1 MSDAT
6 TLPPTLSIKDPDTR
20 QFLDQLINVLDLRSG
35 NKDPSS
41 TDRFVTLGDLTSA
54 FSGQSY
60 GLSAPGS
67 SSSVSQATQASQSAI
82 SSAIGDLTNSI
93 QNSLVYRLLESPIDL
108 IDIGPIRARLSQTEQ
123 ASAAA
128 IVNESE
134 KRSNKDNALAS
145 AINTMWASIGG
156 SEAVIQDGQLAQV
169 TPAGVVATKW
179 DQVQATIKDPVT
191 GEYIASAA
199 IKETAQTAVDKTGK
213 LEAQYTVK
221 VDVNGYVSGFGL
233 ASTANNSTPF
243 SDFIVRADRFSIASP
258 SGPGITPTVPFIVK
272 TTPETLPNGT
282 VVPPGVYMNY
292 AMVNR
297 LDGSYITAGLLDAAT
312 IYTGSRLIDRVSKQE
327 LQTTAV
333 TGQQVALIGN
343 AVQPYTSSTMRIYG
357 SDFHRTVPVN
367 QRVRNATTSNPVALS
382 VMVSAQVD
390 HFFSLWFRVNN
401 GAWSFLTK
409 VVEDQADY
417 GSATIVY
424 AATTEFLS
432 GWFMD
437 FGISCT
443 DETGSPYNTNT
454 SYQSLKDVTVVIQA
468 INL

>member
-67 SSSVSQATQASQSAI
+67 SSVSQAAQASQSAI

-199 IKETAQTAVDKTGK
+199 IKETAQTAVDKTGQ

-258 SGPGITPTVPFIVK
+258 SGPGISPTVPFIVK

-312 IYTGSRLIDRVSKQE
+312 IYTGSQLIDRSSKQP
-327 LQTTAV
+327 LQTTGV
-333 TGQQVALIGN
+333 TGQRVELIEN
-343 AVQPYTSSTMRIYG
+343 AVQPYTSSSMRIYG
-357 SDFHRTVPVN
+357 SNYHGQVSVN
-367 QRVRNATTSNPVALS
+367 QRVRNATVQNPVAIS
-382 VMVSAQVD
+382 VMVSAQAD
-390 HFFSLWFRVNN
+390 HYFSLWFRLKN
-401 GAWSFLTK
+401 GPWQFLTK
-409 VVEDQADY
+409 VVEDQSDY

-424 AATTEFLS
+424 AVNTEFLS
-432 GWFMD
+432 DWFID
-437 FGISCT
+437 FGVACT
-443 DETGSPYNTNT
+443 KEDGTPYNTGAF
-454 SYQSLKDVTVVIQA
+454 YQSLKDVTVVIQV

>member
-67 SSSVSQATQASQSAI
+67 SSVSQAAQASQSAI

-199 IKETAQTAVDKTGK
+199 IKETAQTAVDKTGQ

-233 ASTANNSTPF
+233 ASTANNSAPF

-258 SGPGITPTVPFIVK
+258 SGPGIAPTVPFIVT
-272 TTPETLPNGT
+272 TTPSTVNGA
-282 VVPPGVYMNY
+282 VRPAG
-292 AMVNR
+292 A
-297 LDGSYITAGLLDAAT
+297 YINDAF
-312 IYTGSRLIDRVSKQE
+312 
-327 LQTTAV
+327 
-333 TGQQVALIGN
+333 IGN
-343 AVQPYTSSTMRIYG
+343 AAIDTAKIKDAAVDTLRIKGNAVTIPSTYNIVSSGVHLTRPPAVGQEFSSWQEVARMTVVFDDAPSMVAVFG
-357 SDFHRTVPVN
+357 SINLLTVDEG
-367 QRVRNATTSNPVALS
+367 TY
-382 VMVSAQVD
+382 
-390 HFFSLWFRVNN
+390 N
-401 GAWSFLTK
+401 GAGLYCRIRESVTG
-409 VVEDQADY
+409 VVTPPVGIYSDSSVNMSVSGGMSGI
-417 GSATIVY
+417 GSGARVFILEVTRSY
-424 AATTEFLS
+424 S
-432 GWFMD
+432 GWGFMLGD
-437 FGISCT
+437 GNITAFGA
-443 DETGSPYNTNT
+443 
-454 SYQSLKDVTVVIQA
+454 KR
-468 INL
+468 